1 MRCLMSQGLGP
12 WVRGGAARILLAA
25 TIGCGKGAHDAD
37 PEAQAPSAADSGVVQ
52 LDAEAMRRTGIVV
65 EPAGAAE
72 IDVTLQMPGEI
83 RPDPQKVLEVRPRF
97 PGVVRELRKA
107 IGQAVR
113 RGDVL
118 AMVESNESL
127 TSYAVTSS
135 LAGRVIAR
143 PVAPGQAVTQETV
156 LFTVTDLS
164 TVWVELGI
172 YPNQLGRIRAG
183 QSARVVSTSD
193 SSRAQA
199 GVVSYVAPMLES
211 ESRVALARVVLPNNP
226 PHWEP
231 GMFVNV
237 TVTVDRATVPVAVP
251 DDAVVR
257 TGDETAVFVAQGS
270 SFRRQVVETGRSD
283 GRHTEILSGLE
294 AGTPIAARNAYV
306 LKSELEKSE
315 YAE

>member
-1 MRCLMSQGLGP
+1 MMRRLMCGGFAP
-12 WVRGGAARILLAA
+12 WMLGAAVIVTAA
-25 TIGCGKGAHDAD
+25 AIGCGRGAHDPD
-37 PEAQAPSAADSGVVQ
+37 PVAQTASPADSGIVQ

-97 PGVVRELRKA
+97 AGVVRELRKA
-107 IGQAVR
+107 IGQPVR

-118 AMVESNESL
+118 AMIESNESL
-127 TSYAVTSS
+127 TNYAVTSS

-143 PVAPGQAVTQETV
+143 PVAPGQSVTSETA
-156 LFTVTDLS
+156 LFTVADLS
-164 TVWVELGI
+164 TVWVEVGV
-172 YPNQLGRIRAG
+172 YPNQIGRIRTG
-183 QSARVVSTSD
+183 QSAHVVSTTD
-193 SSRAQA
+193 SSRAQD

-211 ESRVALARVVLPNNP
+211 ESRVALARVVLSNAP

-237 TVTVDRATVPVAVP
+237 VVTIDHATVPVAVP

-294 AGTPIAARNAYV
+294 VGTPIAARNAYV
-306 LKSELEKSE
+306 LKSELEKE
-315 YAE
+315 AEPE